1 MVEALG
7 AMGKD
12 APAER
17 KMELVRRVNKIVRE
31 EVYQFFPFLEN
42 KIKLIKATSQVADQ
56 LTDEGTLKNTDEARA
71 KFIRNYKSVVRDK
84 VNQERSYRSKCIGD
98 AVMCKYHQGVNWLF
112 DYSIVLSVS

>member
-1 MVEALG
+1 
-7 AMGKD
+7 
-12 APAER
+12 
-17 KMELVRRVNKIVRE
+17 
-31 EVYQFFPFLEN
+31 
-42 KIKLIKATSQVADQ
+42 VADQ

-71 KFIRNYKSVVRDK
+71 KFIWNYKSVVRDK